1 MERYNTGLSVAIAT
15 YNGERYIRKQIQ
27 SLLDQTIL
35 PKEIVVCDDQST
47 DKTVEAIEELSQS
60 STVPI
65 TIYRNDQRLGFGEN
79 FIKSASL
86 CTTEFVAF
94 CDQDDIWLPEKL
106 QVVLDLMKAGD
117 IALCAHSADLCDEYD
132 CRIGIHPQP
141 IGPGVYTSGSLPP
154 YGVFF
159 GFTCVFRRDLLDL
172 VDSDNRPEDDRD
184 KNVALSHD
192 RWIYFLANSFG
203 KTAVTSASLVL
214 YRQHQSNLY
223 GSGSKAP
230 LLRNLF
236 RLILT
241 HKDYREKYLRL
252 SLGRLNALKTAR
264 QPDTPAYTSED
275 LAKSVRFWSRMHEL
289 QADRIATMKIGLL
302 PLRLIGIIKLW
313 IAGAYAPYQATGL
326 GKRALIEDIITCM
339 TQSLPER
346 LWVSASKLLRQYQ

>member
-1 MERYNTGLSVAIAT
+1 MERYNTGISVALAT
-15 YNGERYIRKQIQ
+15 YNGERYIRKQIE
-27 SLLDQTIL
+27 SLLEQTIL

-47 DKTVEAIEELSQS
+47 DRTVEVIEELSRCS
-60 STVPI
+60 PVPI

-79 FIKSASL
+79 FIKSANL

-106 QVVLDLMKAGD
+106 QVVLELMEAGE
-117 IALCAHSADLCDEYD
+117 IALCAHSAELCDEYD
-132 CRIGIHPQP
+132 RRIGIHPQP
-141 IGPGVYTSGSLPP
+141 IQPGVYISGSLPP
-154 YGVFF
+154 FGIFF

-192 RWIYFLANSFG
+192 RWVYFLANSFG

-223 GSGSKAP
+223 GSGSKTS

-241 HKDYREKYLRL
+241 HRDYREKYLRL
-252 SLGRLNALKTAR
+252 SLGRLNALIAAR
-264 QPDTPAYTSED
+264 QPDGRIYTAD
-275 LAKSVRFWSRMHEL
+275 NVVKSIEFWSRMHTL
-289 QADRIATMKIGLL
+289 QAARIAAMKIAFL

-313 IAGAYAPYQATGL
+313 IAGAYAPYQAGGL
-326 GKRALIEDIITCM
+326 GKRALIEDIVTCI

-346 LWVSASKLLRQYQ
+346 LWKSASKLLRGHQ